1 MCPTDVIAS
10 SPPDP
15 VLTTSLNATADAVA
29 APVRRRDS
37 LRAQTPAAMLMVAA
51 VAALLMVNRVPA
63 PQADLAA
70 AACNPCGEV
79 VAVRPV
85 TASKFGLPQVPEGSL
100 ALDVRMG
107 DGSVRTIRSDDRNV
121 HIGMRV
127 PVTGGAVLSSGS

>member
-1 MCPTDVIAS
+1 M
-10 SPPDP
+10 
-15 VLTTSLNATADAVA
+15 LTTTLHTTTESVA

-51 VAALLMVNRVPA
+51 VAALLMVNRAPA
-63 PQADLAA
+63 PQAASA
-70 AACNPCGEV
+70 SVACEHCGEV

-85 TASKFGLPQVPEGSL
+85 TASKFGLPQAPEGSL
-100 ALDVRMG
+100 ALDVRME

-127 PVTGGAVLSSGS
+127 PVTGGAVLSHGS